1 MYVIAPHEPTNEGI
15 PGPNSTA
22 QNPEPVSVGIPGPV
36 SMGIPGPVHVGVDI
50 HGQASAMDMDVHEPV
65 SMGIPGPVR
74 TVVPKPVPAVIADV
88 PMITWNNQRGN

>member
-1 MYVIAPHEPTNEGI
+1 MYVIAPHEPTNEGT

-22 QNPEPVSVGIPGPV
+22 HNPEPVSVGIPGPV
-36 SMGIPGPVHVGVDI
+36 SVGIPGPVHVGVDI
-50 HGQASAMDMDVHEPV
+50 RGQASAMAMDVHEPV

-74 TVVPKPVPAVIADV
+74 IVVPKPVPAVIADV

>member
-1 MYVIAPHEPTNEGI
+1 MYVIAPHEPTNEGT

-22 QNPEPVSVGIPGPV
+22 HNPEPVSVGIPGPV
-36 SMGIPGPVHVGVDI
+36 HVGIDI

-88 PMITWNNQRGN
+88 SIITWNNRRGN